1 MTCHAVR
8 SSLAAAIL
16 LCCAPSAFAQALPIA
31 LDESVTGEITNA
43 LQVDAWAFDV
53 PRPAA
58 AAYDALEGHT
68 PCDGPAAVAVLVGS
82 GMTEEEGLRALAL
95 AVREELVTVA
105 AGVVSVVEG
114 ARRWF

>member
-1 MTCHAVR
+1 MRPPHLRGLPDWLLGAMTPEDARAAADAYLSAQRAVR
-8 SSLAAAIL
+8 A
-16 LCCAPSAFAQALPIA
+16 SA
-31 LDESVTGEITNA
+31 G
-43 LQVDAWAFDV
+43 AWAFDV

-82 GMTEEEGLRALAL
+82 GMTEEEALRALAL